1 MLPGSDASIEAPQTL
16 HLYASRL
23 LQERAVEDAAAAE
36 VDGALLY
43 LDIVDST
50 GLTERYAALG
60 ADGAERLGEVLGGYF
75 RLVFAAIAERDGD
88 IVGMEGDS
96 VLALW
101 RDEPSQPSAA
111 ERAADAALALR
122 ERLVGAP
129 ITQRILVASGRLSV
143 MTLKPRSDRRILL
156 LGGPPIRAL
165 AAAAAACP
173 PGGVILPLGVV
184 PRPGFAA
191 ARSVPVC
198 SEIVLAPFLPPI
210 VVERVKVGHGYWLA
224 EFRTLTSI
232 MIRLEGVEAEAA
244 GGTLLESAVGAVD
257 AALAGVGLAIA
268 EVVEGDKGTVL
279 RFAAGLPPYVLD
291 DNAVGGIEAAR
302 LASKALRGVGI
313 VAGVGVATGRA
324 FTVEVGDEHRRLYAI
339 LGPVMNRAA
348 RLMQMANGEVLA
360 CDSTAA
366 AAKDRFDFA
375 EPFMATMKGQRALAP
390 VHRLLGRRA
399 PRPVGYIGAGLYG
412 RDTEVALLGDFL
424 DRLRGDSGRL
434 AVIEGEPGA
443 GKSRLLAHVG
453 TLARQ
458 RGRAIFIGAAQS
470 IEQETSYFAFRQ
482 VLAQLLGGEPDQE
495 LEVSAATRRLRSLLN
510 GSPLAQRAEALTD
523 LLTLDLAM
531 LDGSERLTGAARRGA
546 IASLLAHLLEATP
559 TRAVVLLDDAQWLD
573 ASSVRLL
580 ETLLHR
586 VPGLLAVAGARPL
599 EPHARPELR
608 AFLRASPVQARLERL
623 NQASI
628 GELIRTTLGGATVP
642 RRLVEHI
649 HTRSEGLPLFAE
661 QLVLAMRDQMLLRPS
676 PDGRRVEA
684 DLDAHAE
691 VATLRDVILRR
702 VGLLPSGQ
710 QTLLKLASVLG
721 RGFDPALLESIHPD
735 SPTRASLESELSA
748 LAEAGLLER
757 QGTQLTFHHI
767 RIQEA
772 VYDLLPFAQRRVL
785 HRAVAMAIEAAYS
798 ADLAPYHG
806 QLAAHWE
813 QAQEPAR
820 GAAYRLR
827 AASRAL
833 NSFANLEVLAQ
844 LGAIERAGGNDA
856 LLPAQSDR
864 AEFARLWGAAAQ
876 ELSSFDDARHWL
888 MRCAILYGV
897 SLRHGKAA
905 LLGGVGIEIFRQL
918 LLRAGVSR
926 ARSDADA
933 MARDALSAFVH
944 IRLAEHAYHDGDS
957 LSLLHNTL
965 VALNRAET
973 GRNSRDL
980 VGATGGLALGLGV
993 AGFRRLAEYYRRRA
1007 LTIAE
1012 TTQPWDQAVAVL
1024 LGAVLSTH
1032 FADWPSTEAMAAR
1045 AAAIFDEIGEQDR
1058 YVTCQAVVAFA
1069 RIAAGDIPNAELCLA
1084 DFGEFAESVDNPR
1097 VGAWVLAARAQI
1109 DLMVGAPP
1117 TQALERLAGVREEWQ
1132 SAGEKTLARGL
1143 RAAAALASGNRA
1155 QAVAAADDCMAVMRH
1170 TLPVALTYHGAAA
1183 MAAACLGLAEAAP
1196 ADAAARARAR
1206 EAVRLVRAFAKRAPV
1221 SECYALWL
1229 AGRAAELSGQRGRA
1243 AKLFRKGFALAE
1255 RLNMPVEAGL
1265 CLRAMGDA
1273 GAAKGIFE
1281 RTGCVPWLEFASGA
1295 AGT

>member
-1 MLPGSDASIEAPQTL
+1 MLPSSDASIKAPQTL
-16 HLYASRL
+16 QLYASRL
-23 LQERAVEDAAAAE
+23 LQERAVEEATAGE
-36 VDGALLY
+36 IDGALLY
-43 LDIVDST
+43 LDIVNST
-50 GLTERYAALG
+50 GLTEHYAALG
-60 ADGAERLGEVLGGYF
+60 PDGAELLGEVLGGYF

-101 RDEPSQPSAA
+101 RDEPNQPSAA
-111 ERAADAALALR
+111 ERAADAALVLR
-122 ERLVGAP
+122 ERLVDTP
-129 ITQRILVASGRLSV
+129 IAQRILVTSGRLSV
-143 MTLKPRSDRRILL
+143 MTLQPRGDRRVLL
-156 LGGPPIRAL
+156 LAGPPIRAL
-165 AAAAAACP
+165 AAVAACP
-173 PGGVILPLGVV
+173 PGGVVLPPGVV
-184 PRPGFAA
+184 PRPGYATA
-191 ARSVPVC
+191 HAVADC
-198 SEIVLAPFLPPI
+198 SDIVLAPFLPPI
-210 VVERVKVGHGYWLA
+210 VVERVAAGHGYWLA

-244 GGTLLESAVGAVD
+244 GGTLLELAVRTVE

-279 RFAAGLPPYVLD
+279 RVAAGLPPHVLD
-291 DNAVGGIEAAR
+291 DNAVGGLEAAR
-302 LASKALRGVGI
+302 RASKALRGLGI
-313 VAGVGVATGRA
+313 VAGVGVATGRV

-339 LGPVMNRAA
+339 LGLVMNRAA

-360 CDSTAA
+360 CNSTAA

-375 EPFMATMKGQRALAP
+375 EPFLATMKGQRAAAP

-399 PRPVGYIGAGLYG
+399 LRPVGYIGAGLFG
-412 RDTEVALLGDFL
+412 RDTEVALLGNFL
-424 DRLRGDSGRL
+424 DRLPGDSVRL

-458 RGRAIFIGAAQS
+458 RDRAIFVGAAQS

-482 VLAQLLGGEPDQE
+482 VFVQLLGGEPGQE
-495 LEVSAATRRLRSLLN
+495 LEAAAATRRLRSLLN
-510 GSPLAQRAEALTD
+510 GSRLLQWAEVLTD

-546 IASLLAHLLEATP
+546 IASLFARLLEAGP
-559 TRAVVLLDDAQWLD
+559 RPAVLLLDDAQWLD

-586 VPGLLAVAGARPL
+586 VPGLLAVAGARSL
-599 EPHARPELR
+599 EPRARPELG
-608 AFLRASPVQARLERL
+608 ALLRASPVQVRLERL
-623 NQASI
+623 DRASI
-628 GELIRTTLGGATVP
+628 GELVRSTLGGATVP
-642 RRLVEHI
+642 RRLVEHVY
-649 HTRSEGLPLFAE
+649 TRSEGLPLFAQ
-661 QLVLAMRDQMLLRPS
+661 QLVLAMRDQMLLHRS
-676 PDGRRVEA
+676 ADGRRVEA

-702 VGLLPSGQ
+702 VDLLPSGQ
-710 QTLLKLASVLG
+710 QTLLKVASVLG
-721 RGFDPALLESIHPD
+721 RSFDSALLEFIHPD
-735 SPTRASLESELSA
+735 SPTRASLEPELSA

-772 VYDLLPFAQRRVL
+772 VYDLLPFAQRRVM
-785 HRAVAMAIEAAYS
+785 HRTVAMAIEAAYS
-798 ADLAPYHG
+798 VDLAPYHA

-813 QAQEPAR
+813 RAGEPAR

-827 AASRAL
+827 AAARAL
-833 NSFANLEVLAQ
+833 DAFANLEVLAQ
-844 LGAIERAGGNDA
+844 LGAIERAGGNEG
-856 LLPAQSDR
+856 LLPAPRDR

-888 MRCAILYGV
+888 TRCAVLHGV
-897 SLRHGKAA
+897 SLRQGKAA
-905 LLGGVGIEIFRQL
+905 LLAGVGIEIFRQL
-918 LLRAGVSR
+918 LLRAGIFS
-926 ARSDADA
+926 ARQDAA
-933 MARDALSAFVH
+933 AVARDALSAFVH
-944 IRLAEHAYHDGDS
+944 IRLAERAYHDGDS
-957 LSLLHNTL
+957 LSLLHDTL

-973 GRNSRDL
+973 GRDSRDL

-1007 LTIAE
+1007 FAIADAS
-1012 TTQPWDQAVAVL
+1012 QPWDQGVAVL
-1024 LGAVLSTH
+1024 LGAVLGTH

-1045 AAAIFDEIGEQDR
+1045 AAAIFAQIGEQDR

-1084 DFGEFAESVDNPR
+1084 DLGEFAEAVDNPR

-1117 TQALERLAGVREEWQ
+1117 TRALERLAAVREEWQ

-1143 RAAAALASGNRA
+1143 RAAAALAAGDRA

-1183 MAAACLGLAEAAP
+1183 MAAACLALAEAAP

-1206 EAVRLVRAFAKRAPV
+1206 EAMRLVRAFAKRAHV

-1229 AGRAAELSGQRGRA
+1229 AGRDAKLSGQRARA
-1243 AKLFRKGFALAE
+1243 AKLFRKGFGLAE
-1255 RLNMPVEAGL
+1255 RLNMPVEAAF
-1265 CLRAMGDA
+1265 CLRAMGDVE
-1273 GAAKGIFE
+1273 AAKEIFE
-1281 RTGCVPWLEFASGA
+1281 RTGCVPWLEFGSGG